1 MLIGVV
7 SKEIEATTVAEFF
20 ELFKTPWE
28 FCRPQHRYDIVIATS
43 DDLPTD
49 LNATVLLVYN
59 SQKTRADAE
68 SRITLESKREGQ
80 FLESNGLEF
89 PIYGEAS
96 ALTASGR
103 PFLRRKGTNE
113 IIGLDII
120 TRARLTVRVGYDL
133 FQEVSLLLRQG
144 QPPANA
150 HIPTL
155 EMHIALL
162 RSILT
167 NSGVSFIEVPPVPA
181 GYDYM
186 ACLTHDVDFIGI
198 REHKFDHTM
207 WGFIYRGL
215 VGSLLD
221 AMAGR
226 TPWSKCR
233 KNWKAVL
240 SLPLVHLGWKDDF
253 WLEFDRYVEIEKGL
267 GSTFFFIPSPNYPGT
282 RDSAPAPNRRAAK
295 YDVEKIKE
303 QVHTLVEHGCEIGL
317 HGIDAWQDS
326 AKAQAELD
334 RIRKVSDQS
343 KTGVRMH
350 WLYFSENSP
359 QALEQAGLSYDST
372 FGYNDA
378 VGFRAG
384 TSQVFRPIGAAELLE
399 LPLIIQDT
407 ALFYPGRMRLTEAEA
422 TQACKQVMKSMARF
436 GGTLVV
442 NWHTRSLSPERLW
455 GDFYTKL
462 LNEMRGARVWFG
474 TAQDIV
480 TWFRRRRAF
489 QFHDV
494 QFTEDG
500 VRLKMSGPSMDGQPP
515 LLVRVHSSSPRSS
528 KRSQSRTSTYSCSN
542 IFWKGEA
549 ELKVTAS
556 FSVTDLVTTES
567 RNASS
572 RLP

>member
-1 MLIGVV
+1 MIGVV
-7 SKEIEATTVAEFF
+7 SKDIETKAVTEFF

-28 FCRPQHRYDIVIATS
+28 FCRPQHTYDVVIATS
-43 DDLPTD
+43 DDLPAD
-49 LNATVLLVYN
+49 LSAAVLLIYN
-59 SQKTRADAE
+59 SQETRADAKGKTRLQWIRKGE
-68 SRITLESKREGQ
+68 

-89 PIYGEAS
+89 PIYGKAS
-96 ALTASGR
+96 TLTAPGR
-103 PFLRRKGTNE
+103 PFLRCKGTAE
-113 IIGLDII
+113 IAGLELSNAV
-120 TRARLTVRVGYDL
+120 RPTVRVGYDL
-133 FQEVSLLLRQG
+133 FHEVSLLLRQG

-162 RSILT
+162 RSILA

-186 ACLTHDVDFIGI
+186 ACLTHDVDFTGI

-215 VGSLLD
+215 AGSLLD

-226 TPWSKCR
+226 TAWSKCR

-253 WLEFDRYVEIEKGL
+253 WLEFDRYMEIEKGL
-267 GSTFFFIPSPNYPGT
+267 GSTFFFIPSPNYAGT
-282 RDSAPAPNRRAAK
+282 HGSAPAPKRRAAK

-303 QVHTLVEHGCEIGL
+303 RVRKLVKHGCEIGL

-326 AKAQAELD
+326 TKAQAELD
-334 RIRKVSDQS
+334 RIRKVSNQS

-350 WLYFSENSP
+350 WLYFSDGSP
-359 QALEQAGLSYDST
+359 EALERAGLSYDST

-384 TSQVFRPIGAAELLE
+384 TSQAFRPIGAAELLE

-422 TQACKQVMKSMARF
+422 MQACKQVMKSMARF
-436 GGTLVV
+436 GGTLVL

-455 GDFYTKL
+455 GDFYAKL
-462 LNEMRGARVWFG
+462 LSEMRGARVWFG
-474 TAQDIV
+474 TGQDIA
-480 TWFRRRRAF
+480 TWFQRRRAF

-494 QFTEDG
+494 QFAEDG

-515 LLVRVHSSSPRSS
+515 LLVRVHFSRPRSP
-528 KRSQSRTSTYSCSN
+528 KQSQSRTSTYSCSN

-556 FSVTDLVTTES
+556 VL
-567 RNASS
+567 
-572 RLP
+572 